1 MAKKLIKKAAKPAP
15 KTGVAKS
22 TKAAKPAAKPI
33 AKKAVA
39 KKIVPKP
46 LAKKVVA
53 KKVAAKPVTKK
64 AIAKPVAKKVAAKPA
79 AKKVAAKKVAVKP
92 AAKKTATKKVI
103 AKPVAKKADT
113 TKTEEAKEDKPATKK
128 VEAAKVEE
136 KKEVKPAAKKAD
148 ADKAE
153 EKEAPVKKADSKK
166 DNAEGTEGK
175 TFERKPRAPYQKG
188 ERTFSRSGGNFYR
201 QGSRRRVCSFCAN
214 KVDEIDY
221 IKLAAEINK
230 GYDPH
235 SKEDQRPRY
244 ITEKGRILPRRM
256 SGVCVKHQ
264 RALATAVKRA
274 RIMGLL
280 PFSAD

>member
-1 MAKKLIKKAAKPAP
+1 MTKEIESKDVVKEKKEATVAEEKK
-15 KTGVAKS
+15 T
-22 TKAAKPAAKPI
+22 
-33 AKKAVA
+33 
-39 KKIVPKP
+39 
-46 LAKKVVA
+46 
-53 KKVAAKPVTKK
+53 
-64 AIAKPVAKKVAAKPA
+64 
-79 AKKVAAKKVAVKP
+79 VKP
-92 AAKKTATKKVI
+92 AAKKEEAVKTEEKKET
-103 AKPVAKKADT
+103 KPVAKKADT
-113 TKTEEAKEDKPATKK
+113 TKTEEVKEVKPATKK
-128 VEAAKVEE
+128 VEAAKTEE

-148 ADKAE
+148 TDKAEDVKPAAKAE

-166 DNAEGTEGK
+166 DNAEGTEEK
-175 TFERKPRAPYQKG
+175 TFERKPRAPYQKS

-201 QGSRRRVCSFCAN
+201 QRSRRRVCSFCAN

>member
-1 MAKKLIKKAAKPAP
+1 MTKEIESKDVVKEKKEATVKAETKEVKSAAK
-15 KTGVAKS
+15 TEE
-22 TKAAKPAAKPI
+22 
-33 AKKAVA
+33 KKE
-39 KKIVPKP
+39 
-46 LAKKVVA
+46 
-53 KKVAAKPVTKK
+53 T
-64 AIAKPVAKKVAAKPA
+64 
-79 AKKVAAKKVAVKP
+79 
-92 AAKKTATKKVI
+92 
-103 AKPVAKKADT
+103 KPVAKKADT
-113 TKTEEAKEDKPATKK
+113 TKTEEAKEVKPATKK
-128 VEAAKVEE
+128 VEAAKTEE

-148 ADKAE
+148 TDKAEDVKPAAKAE

-166 DNAEGTEGK
+166 DNVEGTEEK

>member
-1 MAKKLIKKAAKPAP
+1 MTKDIETNDVAEEKKEASVKTEKKE
-15 KTGVAKS
+15 
-22 TKAAKPAAKPI
+22 
-33 AKKAVA
+33 
-39 KKIVPKP
+39 
-46 LAKKVVA
+46 
-53 KKVAAKPVTKK
+53 
-64 AIAKPVAKKVAAKPA
+64 AKPA
-79 AKKVAAKKVAVKP
+79 AKKVDTAKEEKAATKKADAVKEEKVVEKKEEVAKEAPAKKAAAKKDDAEE
-92 AAKKTATKKVI
+92 AKAEKKE
-103 AKPVAKKADT
+103 APAKKAE
-113 TKTEEAKEDKPATKK
+113 TKKDDATEEAKA
-128 VEAAKVEE
+128 V
-136 KKEVKPAAKKAD
+136 KKEAPAKKAETKKD
-148 ADKAE
+148 ETAEDEKAVDKKE
-153 EKEAPVKKADSKK
+153 SGEKEFHARKPAPKKNEAG
-166 DNAEGTEGK
+166 ETETK
-175 TFERKPRAPYQKG
+175 SYERKPRAPYQKG
-188 ERTFSRSGGNFYR
+188 ERSFSRGGNFYR
-201 QGSRRRVCSFCAN
+201 QGSRRRVCPFCAN

>member
-1 MAKKLIKKAAKPAP
+1 MTKEIESKDVVKEKKEATVKAETKEVKSAAK
-15 KTGVAKS
+15 TEE
-22 TKAAKPAAKPI
+22 
-33 AKKAVA
+33 KKE
-39 KKIVPKP
+39 
-46 LAKKVVA
+46 
-53 KKVAAKPVTKK
+53 T
-64 AIAKPVAKKVAAKPA
+64 
-79 AKKVAAKKVAVKP
+79 
-92 AAKKTATKKVI
+92 
-103 AKPVAKKADT
+103 KPVAKKADT
-113 TKTEEAKEDKPATKK
+113 TKTEEAKEVKPATKK

>member
-1 MAKKLIKKAAKPAP
+1 MTKEIESKDVVKEKKEATVAEEKK
-15 KTGVAKS
+15 T
-22 TKAAKPAAKPI
+22 
-33 AKKAVA
+33 
-39 KKIVPKP
+39 
-46 LAKKVVA
+46 
-53 KKVAAKPVTKK
+53 
-64 AIAKPVAKKVAAKPA
+64 AKPA
-79 AKKVAAKKVAVKP
+79 AKKEEAVKTEE
-92 AAKKTATKKVI
+92 KKET
-103 AKPVAKKADT
+103 KPVAKKADT
-113 TKTEEAKEDKPATKK
+113 TKTEEAKDAKPAAKK

-136 KKEVKPAAKKAD
+136 KKEVKPAVKKAD

-153 EKEAPVKKADSKK
+153 EVKPAAKKADTSKTEEAKEIKPAAKTEEKEGPVKKADSKK

-201 QGSRRRVCSFCAN
+201 QGPRRRVCSFCAN

-280 PFSAD
+280 PFSADQY